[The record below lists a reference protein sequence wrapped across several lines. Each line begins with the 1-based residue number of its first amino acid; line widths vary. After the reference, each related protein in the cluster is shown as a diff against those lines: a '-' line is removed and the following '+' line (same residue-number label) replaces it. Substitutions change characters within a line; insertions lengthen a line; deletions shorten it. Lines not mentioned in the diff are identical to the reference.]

1 MKNQKLY
8 FMGEALR
15 AARIKMIF
23 LVASLAVL
31 IFFLV
36 TCWSDRSQM
45 MVFVSIPVVCTS
57 SLVSKEILI
66 RERLLISAVAFGISS
81 FAFYLWEFH
90 RAHTPLDHS
99 FGRWAYVLGVAIVFI
114 ALQIGRV
121 GSSRRS

>member
-8 FMGEALR
+8 FRGEVLQ
-15 AARIKMIF
+15 AARIKMTF

-45 MVFVSIPVVCTS
+45 MAIVSIPVVCTG

-66 RERLLISAVAFGISS
+66 RERLLMCAAVLGISS
-81 FAFYLWEFH
+81 YAFYLWEFH

-99 FGRWAYVLGVAIVFI
+99 FGRWAYVFGVAIVLI
-114 ALQIGRV
+114 ALQIGRM
-121 GSSRRS
+121 GSRR